1 MSFNLFTSAL
11 INGRGQYNGNN
22 APLPWFTVEP
32 DSEIGFYMINSGIEY
47 TFSISIDQHDM
58 EITSLGV
65 GQVES
70 RTVNT
75 VYLNPGYGISG
86 CGVFKAG
93 IQNQKGFWLKNQLY
107 SNEITKF

>member
-65 GQVES
+65 GQVDTK
-70 RTVNT
+70 TVNT
-75 VYLNPGYGISG
+75 VYLNPGQRLLNSSDGANSQS
-86 CGVFKAG
+86 K
-93 IQNQKGFWLKNQLY
+93 
-107 SNEITKF
+107 S